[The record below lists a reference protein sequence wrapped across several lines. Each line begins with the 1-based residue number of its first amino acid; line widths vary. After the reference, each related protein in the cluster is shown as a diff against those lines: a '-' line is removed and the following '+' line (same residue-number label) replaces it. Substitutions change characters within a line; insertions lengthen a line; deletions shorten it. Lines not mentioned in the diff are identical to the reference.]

1 MNPSDVAQL
10 RRIQWAVRATLVLG
24 VAASVTANILHAR
37 PHPIAQAIAAWPP
50 FALLITVELVSRVP
64 MHRRSLGIIRIIAT
78 TGIAGIAAFVSYQHM
93 AGVASRY
100 GEVGV
105 APYLLPLSVD
115 GLIIVASVSLAELAG
130 RIRDIGQSSPVRV
143 DIPHS
148 LSSRAIGDQADS
160 HSNPEGP
167 PRVNGEDSVLP
178 TDLAAIL
185 PAARAARDD
194 LVREGRAVSRDAL
207 AARLRRDG
215 HAIRNTRVSEL
226 IAVLKTEPSSS
237 NGNRP

>member
-1 MNPSDVAQL
+1 MSSSEVAQL
-10 RRIQWAVRATLVLG
+10 QRVQWAVRATLVLG

-50 FALLITVELVSRVP
+50 LALLITVELVSRVP
-64 MHRRSLGIIRIIAT
+64 LHRKSLGAIRITAT

-93 AGVASRY
+93 AGVAARY

-130 RIRDIGQSSPVRV
+130 RIRDLGQSPTAPAALDSPV
-143 DIPHS
+143 D
-148 LSSRAIGDQADS
+148 ADRLLTPDEMPS
-160 HSNPEGP
+160 PADGQDEST
-167 PRVNGEDSVLP
+167 LP
-178 TDLAAIL
+178 ADLAEIL

-194 LVREGRAVSRDAL
+194 LVREGRGVSRDAL
-207 AARLRRDG
+207 AARLRQNG

-226 IAVLKTEPSSS
+226 IALLKAESTSPNGSRSSS
-237 NGNRP
+237 AR